1 MLLVLLWCLGV
12 ITDKGFQM
20 DSFCIPI
27 HTTYY
32 NTILLYLL
40 LTLQGMNGDDIKQ
53 AQCSFSPHLT
63 SSNDEIALG
72 NSASA
77 FFFVTAFLLSN
88 YLLSSL

>member
-1 MLLVLLWCLGV
+1 MLLVHLWCLGV

-27 HTTYY
+27 YTTYY
-32 NTILLYLL
+32 NTI
-40 LTLQGMNGDDIKQ
+40 TLQGMNGDDIKQ
-53 AQCSFSPHLT
+53 ARCSFSPHLT

-88 YLLSSL
+88 YLLSFL